1 MAFQDRSQ
9 WSQLTPLEEA
19 RRPRRLSCIVKFRIK
34 WNVQVPFVFD
44 SEEKS
49 QSLQSSKLYYH
60 PYSGMRLKLHL
71 FNKGAQISIC
81 VCHYNY
87 EEENEGFYE
96 PVKVKMSILNRR
108 GHQIHSEI
116 SATPSFPIEFLL
128 NKKDIIQSEC
138 QQSDNSYTFY
148 CKVFAGQDTPEI
160 SEKFIAQD
168 LIIFEKMM
176 KFREHAETF
185 DVIIKAGGREY
196 PAHKNILVSRCIY
209 FNRMIREHPGIETII
224 IADVDPEVFVQLLRF
239 IYTGALPLEI
249 IGPMAAALFIAV
261 DKYRIWSSFF
271 PLKSHCLY
279 HLAHRMS
286 PLNCAE
292 LLLRCDLIDPP
303 ENLKESLN
311 AATKFFQRSSTQV
324 METDKWKKM
333 TLENPRLVC
342 DVLKFMF
349 LQ

>member
-1 MAFQDRSQ
+1 MAFRD
-9 WSQLTPLEEA
+9 QLTAPEQVCFIRELL
-19 RRPRRLSCIVKFRIK
+19 PIVKFTFE
-34 WNVQVPFVFD
+34 WNVQLPFLFD
-44 SEEKS
+44 SDETS
-49 QSLQSSKLYYH
+49 QSLQSSKLFYH

-87 EEENEGFYE
+87 EEEKEGFYE

-108 GHQIHSEI
+108 GHQVHREI
-116 SATPSFPIEFLL
+116 SSTPSFPIEFLL

-148 CKVFAGQDTPEI
+148 CKVISGQNIERFEQYVVEDEM
-160 SEKFIAQD
+160 
-168 LIIFEKMM
+168 IFKKMM

-185 DVIIKAGGREY
+185 DVIIKVGGREY

-209 FNRMIREHPGIETII
+209 FYRKIREDPRIETITMT
-224 IADVDPEVFVQLLRF
+224 DVDPEVFVQLLRF
-239 IYTGALPLEI
+239 IYTGALPEEI
-249 IGPMAAALFIAV
+249 IASMAAALLIDMV
-261 DKYRIWSSFF
+261 KYKIWSPFF
-271 PLKSHCLY
+271 PLRCVCEY
-279 HLAHRMS
+279 HLVHRMS

-342 DVLKFMF
+342 DILKFMF